1 MRSKDI
7 WESFNAAIE
16 GITYVTKT
24 QRNMSIH
31 LGIALFVLFFSLFV
45 RLDRIEV
52 IMLFITVVL
61 VLLAEMFNTAVEALV
76 NLITDTYHPAAK
88 VAKDIAAGAVFFTA
102 GNALIVAY
110 LIFGKRYLGNNLVPL
125 ISKIKEVPDYI
136 MFISLI
142 IVFIFV
148 IIGKAY
154 FGKGR
159 PLWGGMPSG
168 HSAVAFTIC
177 TAIALTTE
185 NSFITLLAFLLAFMV
200 AHSRV
205 RAKIHTWWE
214 VAGGA
219 ILGMVVTLFIF
230 RMMNPF

>member
-16 GITYVTKT
+16 GIIYVTKS
-24 QRNMSIH
+24 QRNMRVH
-31 LGIALFVLFFSLFV
+31 LAIAVFVLFFSLFV
-45 RLDRIEV
+45 RLDRLEV
-52 IMLFITVVL
+52 IMITITIVL
-61 VLLAEMFNTAVEALV
+61 VLLAEMFNTAIEALV

-88 VAKDIAAGAVFFTA
+88 IAKDIAAGAVFFA
-102 GNALIVAY
+102 SGNALIVAY
-110 LIFGKRYLGNNLVPL
+110 LVFGKRYLGNNLMPV
-125 ISKIKEVPDYI
+125 ISKIKEVPEYI

-142 IVFIFV
+142 IVFILV
-148 IIGKAY
+148 VIGKAY

-168 HSAVAFTIC
+168 HSALAFTVC

-185 NSFITLLAFLLAFMV
+185 NSFITLMVFLLAFMV

-219 ILGMVVTLFIF
+219 ILGMIVTLFIF

>member
-16 GITYVTKT
+16 GIIYVTKS
-24 QRNMSIH
+24 QRNMRVH
-31 LGIALFVLFFSLFV
+31 LAIAVFVLFFSLFV
-45 RLDRIEV
+45 RLDRLEV
-52 IMLFITVVL
+52 IMLTVTIVL
-61 VLLAEMFNTAVEALV
+61 VLLAEMFNTAIEALV

-88 VAKDIAAGAVFFTA
+88 IAKDIAAGAVFFA
-102 GNALIVAY
+102 SGNALIVAY
-110 LIFGKRYLGNNLVPL
+110 LVFGKRYLGNNLMPV
-125 ISKIKEVPDYI
+125 ISKIKEVPEYI

-142 IVFIFV
+142 IVFILV
-148 IIGKAY
+148 VIGKAY

-168 HSAVAFTIC
+168 HSAVAFTVC
-177 TAIALTTE
+177 TAIAITTE
-185 NSFITLLAFLLAFMV
+185 NSYITLMVFLLAFMV

-219 ILGMVVTLFIF
+219 ILGMIVTLFIF

>member
-1 MRSKDI
+1 MRSEDI

-16 GITYVTKT
+16 GIIYVTKT
-24 QRNMSIH
+24 QRSMRVH
-31 LGIALFVLFFSLFV
+31 LGIAVFVLFFSLFV
-45 RLDRIEV
+45 RLDRLEV
-52 IMLFITVVL
+52 IMLTITIVL
-61 VLLAEMFNTAVEALV
+61 VLLAEMFNTAVETLV

-88 VAKDIAAGAVFFTA
+88 VAKDIAAGAVFFA
-102 GNALIVAY
+102 SGNALIVAY
-110 LIFGKRYLGNNLVPL
+110 LVFGKRYLGNNLAPL
-125 ISKIKEVPDYI
+125 ISKIKEVPEYI

-168 HSAVAFTIC
+168 HSAVAFSIC
-177 TAIALTTE
+177 TAIVLTTE
-185 NSFITLLAFLLAFMV
+185 NSFITLMVFLLAFMV
-200 AHSRV
+200 AHSRI
-205 RAKIHTWWE
+205 RARIHTWWE

-219 ILGMVVTLFIF
+219 ILGMIVTLFIF